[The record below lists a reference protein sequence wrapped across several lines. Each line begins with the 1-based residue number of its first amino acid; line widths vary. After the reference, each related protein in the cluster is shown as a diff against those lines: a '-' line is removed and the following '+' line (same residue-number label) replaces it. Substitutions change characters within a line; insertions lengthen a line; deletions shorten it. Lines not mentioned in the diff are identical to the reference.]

1 MADSYLTIEKYT
13 EAIYKEK
20 GSKFLAFAYPVTTQ
34 DEIKQI
40 LADLRKKY
48 YDATHH
54 CYAYILGFDKE
65 EFRMNDDGEPSS
77 TAGKPIYGQLLSNNL
92 TNVLVVVVRYFGG
105 TKLGVSGLI
114 KAYKSSTQVCLESAV
129 IVEKKVMRFYKITFA
144 YDKMNAVMSFLKQI
158 NAQQKHHSFD
168 MECSIEVLINEENS
182 NKFEEEISKAG
193 IKTDV
198 VSPKLLPN
206 YTKQKSI

>member
-114 KAYKSSTQVCLESAV
+114 KAYKTSTQVCLESAV
-129 IVEKKVMRFYKITFA
+129 IVEKNVMRFYKITFA

-182 NKFEEEISKAG
+182 NKFEEEISKISNVKFSFFG
-193 IKTDV
+193 RV
-198 VSPKLLPN
+198 
-206 YTKQKSI
+206 

>member
-20 GSKFLAFAYPVTTQ
+20 GSKFLAFAYPVNNQ

-40 LADLRKKY
+40 LTDLRKKY

-114 KAYKSSTQVCLESAV
+114 KAYKTSTQVCLESAV

-168 MECSIEVLINEENS
+168 MECSIDVLINEEYS
-182 NKFEEEISKAG
+182 NKFEEEISKISNVKFSFFG
-193 IKTDV
+193 RV
-198 VSPKLLPN
+198 
-206 YTKQKSI
+206 

>member
-1 MADSYLTIEKYT
+1 MNQQPTKITPTSIAEGC
-13 EAIYKEK
+13 YKEK

-114 KAYKSSTQVCLESAV
+114 KAYKTSTQVCLESAV

-182 NKFEEEISKAG
+182 NKFEEEISKISNVKFSFFG
-193 IKTDV
+193 RV
-198 VSPKLLPN
+198 
-206 YTKQKSI
+206 

>member
-114 KAYKSSTQVCLESAV
+114 KAYKTSTQVCLESAV

-182 NKFEEEISKAG
+182 NKFEEEISK
-193 IKTDV
+193 ISNVKFSFFSRV
-198 VSPKLLPN
+198 
-206 YTKQKSI
+206 

>member
-20 GSKFLAFAYPVTTQ
+20 GSKFLAFAYPVNNQ

-40 LADLRKKY
+40 LTDLRKKY

-114 KAYKSSTQVCLESAV
+114 KAYKTSTQVCLESAV

-168 MECSIEVLINEENS
+168 NECSIEVLINEENS
-182 NKFEEEISKAG
+182 NKFEEEISKISNVKFSFFG
-193 IKTDV
+193 RV
-198 VSPKLLPN
+198 
-206 YTKQKSI
+206 